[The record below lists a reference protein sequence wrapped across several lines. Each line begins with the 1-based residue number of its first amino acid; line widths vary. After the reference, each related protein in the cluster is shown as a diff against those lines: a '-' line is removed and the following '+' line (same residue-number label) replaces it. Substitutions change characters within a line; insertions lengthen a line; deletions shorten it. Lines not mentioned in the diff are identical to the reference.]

1 MRVESCTRT
10 EHRPCVA
17 RRALIDKRG
26 GGPFGRRP
34 VSKAD
39 VSTWSLPGLQAPVY
53 GAAVVAVVSEDGGKV
68 ELVVAVP
75 TLICIGYM
83 GQKLMKVWELM
94 V

>member
-1 MRVESCTRT
+1 M
-10 EHRPCVA
+10 A
-17 RRALIDKRG
+17 
-26 GGPFGRRP
+26 
-34 VSKAD
+34 
-39 VSTWSLPGLQAPVY
+39 SL
-53 GAAVVAVVSEDGGKV
+53 VVVLL